1 MPKPIREFRK
11 YRNELKA
18 ARIELDSRK
27 RSELQSTLSYKS
39 TVELLEIYDEAV
51 TQLNLRFFRFSEKY
65 RSSKRIVDV
74 LDDLLKRR
82 SVTEEKKRLFR
93 LNAYNERMKIEN
105 LKREIQQE
113 EGQKREL
120 ESLRAE
126 LESLLQAEAKRKI
139 RVGVGIGFWF

>member
-18 ARIELDSRK
+18 ARVELDSRK

-82 SVTEEKKRLFR
+82 SVTEEKKRLFL

-113 EGQKREL
+113 EAQKREL
-120 ESLRAE
+120 ERLKAE